1 MQNYSNSLWLH
12 VAKIYR
18 VIGVLAETVVWPIL
32 FLINMFT
39 ALKGSQFY
47 FYIQSFKLQALC
59 CDCTGQFVSDL
70 VGNPNCWF
78 SHAQVQIYSSFVV
91 ISSRKMLFF
100 FLLGYLYGLTGSY
113 SYSFIFS
120 GKTHYE
126 NMSIKY
132 TEIFQAAIK

>member
-12 VAKIYR
+12 VAKTYR
-18 VIGVLAETVVWPIL
+18 VIEVLAETVVWPIL

-47 FYIQSFKLQALC
+47 IYIQSFKLLALC

-78 SHAQVQIYSSFVV
+78 SHSQVQIYYSFVV
-91 ISSRKMLFF
+91 INSRTFVVINSRKVLFF
-100 FLLGYLYGLTGSY
+100 ICFQFSTRLLVWINRLIQLQLH
-113 SYSFIFS
+113 IFW
-120 GKTHYE
+120 
-126 NMSIKY
+126 
-132 TEIFQAAIK
+132 